1 MSTYTSFDQ
10 DLILGQLVL
19 RVLILL
25 DTMEN
30 LCKILVHMN
39 VMLLKVHPCIVLKRK
54 YAVVGI

>member
-30 LCKILVHMN
+30 LCKILQKCAEPNILN
-39 VMLLKVHPCIVLKRK
+39 VMFVLLDYIL
-54 YAVVGI
+54 